1 MPETLGFLFGV
12 LLPII
17 GMSLCLLYNMT
28 LSKFIVLFI
37 FMLLNAL
44 GAYIARQY
52 LGSYAALAICVAGA
66 WALSCI
72 CLFLHGKPSSGN
84 PSDHATEEQASND
97 ATCEQPH
104 RSGSTSAFQAQH
116 QKRARHGIK
125 PPSINLKRSLL
136 KKRKSAAK
144 QKSTSSNR

>member
-28 LSKFIVLFI
+28 LSKLIVLFI

-72 CLFLHGKPSSGN
+72 CLFLHGKPSSVN
-84 PSDHATEEQASND
+84 PLDHATEEQAGSD
-97 ATCEQPH
+97 TSREQTH
-104 RSGSTSAFQAQH
+104 LSASTSASKTQH
-116 QKRARHGIK
+116 QKPARHEIK

-136 KKRKSAAK
+136 KKRKLTTK